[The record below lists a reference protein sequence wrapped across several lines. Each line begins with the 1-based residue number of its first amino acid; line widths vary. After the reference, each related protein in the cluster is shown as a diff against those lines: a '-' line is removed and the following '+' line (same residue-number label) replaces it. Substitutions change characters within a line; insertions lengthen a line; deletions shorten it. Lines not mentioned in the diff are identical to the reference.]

1 MRSLFYKIYSYLF
14 LKYLNFKVRDCFIG
28 KGLVFNGK
36 PKIWIRRSSKI
47 SIGNNLIINSS
58 KYSNLAGLYKNTS
71 IVVFP
76 EAELT
81 IGNNCGFS
89 GVSIYATKSVK
100 IGDNVKIGVNCMIW
114 DSDFHQVNAYDRA
127 KNIVQNIIS
136 REIRIGNNVW
146 IGGNVI
152 ILKGSRIGDNSVIAA
167 GSVLSGKI
175 PKNQVWGG
183 NPAKFIYSIS
193 NIN

>member
-1 MRSLFYKIYSYLF
+1 MSASA
-14 LKYLNFKVRDCFIG
+14 
-28 KGLVFNGK
+28 
-36 PKIWIRRSSKI
+36 KI

-58 KYSNLAGLYKNTS
+58 KYSNLAGLYKNTTM
-71 IVVFP
+71 VVCSD
-76 EAELT
+76 AELS

-89 GVSIYATKSVK
+89 GISIYATKSIK

-114 DSDFHQVNAYDRA
+114 DSDFHQINAYDRA
-127 KNIVQNIIS
+127 NNVVQNIIS

-146 IGGNVI
+146 IAGNVI
-152 ILKGSRIGDNSVIAA
+152 ILKGTQIGDNSVIAA
-167 GSVLSGKI
+167 GSVVSGRI

-183 NPAKFIYSIS
+183 NPARFIYSIS